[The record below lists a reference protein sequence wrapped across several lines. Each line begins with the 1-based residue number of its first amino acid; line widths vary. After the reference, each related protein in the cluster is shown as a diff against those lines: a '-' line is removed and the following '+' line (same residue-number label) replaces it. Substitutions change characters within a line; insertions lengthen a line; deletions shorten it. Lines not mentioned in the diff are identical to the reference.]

1 MSKVDSKKMDDFF
14 VTSNS
19 VDSLKDLI
27 ESFKEYEN
35 ELARIPRKNGIL
47 DDVSKLK
54 FFREVHSNRKSEAL
68 YRKTDGANSALSV
81 YWLSRVKELAALYAS
96 FNNVAKFEGINKA
109 DLKDIAK
116 LSHDVKNLTILEDY
130 FAERGIILVT
140 EQSLTGLKLD
150 GAVFMLNS
158 GQAVVSLSLR
168 YKRLDYFWFTLMHE
182 LAHLCLHID
191 QLGSP
196 ILEDLDSDAKTLIE
210 LEADK
215 LALNS
220 FVPRN
225 IWRNCP
231 PKYSF
236 SEESIIDFA
245 NQMGIHPTIVAGRL
259 RKELNRYDLLS
270 KMINRINVQEY
281 FS

>member
-1 MSKVDSKKMDDFF
+1 MSKVDLNKLDDFF
-14 VTSNS
+14 VTSDS
-19 VDSLKDLI
+19 VDSLNDLI
-27 ESFKEYEN
+27 ESYSEYEKQL
-35 ELARIPRKNGIL
+35 ERIPKKITIS

-68 YRKTDGANSALSV
+68 YRKRDDANSALAI
-81 YWLSRVKELAALYAS
+81 YWLSRVKELAAFYAS
-96 FNNVAKFEGINKA
+96 YNNVVKFEGINK
-109 DLKDIAK
+109 DSLKEVAQ
-116 LSHDVKNLTILEDY
+116 LSSDVRNLNILEDY

-140 EQSLTGLKLD
+140 EPSLPGLKLD
-150 GAVFMLNS
+150 GAVFILSS

-168 YKRLDYFWFTLMHE
+168 YKRLDNFWFTLMHE
-182 LAHLCLHID
+182 LAHLCLHVD
-191 QLGSP
+191 KLVSP
-196 ILEDLDSDAKTLIE
+196 IIEDLDSEAKSIIE

-220 FVPRN
+220 FVPKN

-231 PKYSF
+231 PKYNF
-236 SEESIIDFA
+236 SEESVIDFA

-270 KMINRINVQEY
+270 KMVNGINVQEY
-281 FS
+281 FA

>member
-1 MSKVDSKKMDDFF
+1 MSKVDLNKLDDFF
-14 VTSNS
+14 VTSDS
-19 VDSLKDLI
+19 VDSLNDLI
-27 ESFKEYEN
+27 ESYSEYEKQL
-35 ELARIPRKNGIL
+35 ERIPKKITIS

-68 YRKTDGANSALSV
+68 YRKRDDANSALAI
-81 YWLSRVKELAALYAS
+81 YWLSRVKELAAFYAS
-96 FNNVAKFEGINKA
+96 YNNVVKFEGINK
-109 DLKDIAK
+109 DSLKEVAQ
-116 LSHDVKNLTILEDY
+116 LSSDVRNLNILEDY

-140 EQSLTGLKLD
+140 EPSLPGLKLD
-150 GAVFMLNS
+150 GAVFILSS

-168 YKRLDYFWFTLMHE
+168 YKRLDNFWFTLMHE
-182 LAHLCLHID
+182 LAHLCLHVD
-191 QLGSP
+191 KLVSP
-196 ILEDLDSDAKTLIE
+196 IIEDLDSEAKSIIE

-231 PKYSF
+231 PKYNF
-236 SEESIIDFA
+236 SEESVIDFA

-270 KMINRINVQEY
+270 KMVNGINVQEY
-281 FS
+281 FA

>member
-1 MSKVDSKKMDDFF
+1 MSKVDLNEMDDFF
-14 VTSNS
+14 VTSDS
-19 VDSLKDLI
+19 ADSLKDLV
-27 ESFKEYEN
+27 ESYSEYEN
-35 ELARIPRKNGIL
+35 QLARIPKKFTIS

-68 YRKTDGANSALSV
+68 YRKRDDANSALSV
-81 YWLSRVKELAALYAS
+81 YWLSRVKELASFYAS
-96 FNNVAKFEGINKA
+96 FNNVAKFDGITKA
-109 DLKDIAK
+109 DLKQIAT
-116 LSHDVKNLTILEDY
+116 LSHDVKNLTILEDF
-130 FAERGIILVT
+130 FAERGIIFVT
-140 EQSLTGLKLD
+140 EQSLSGLKLD

-158 GQAVVSLSLR
+158 GQAVVALSLR

-182 LAHLCLHID
+182 LAHLCLHVD

-196 ILEDLDSDAKTLIE
+196 ILEDLDSEAQSLIE

-236 SEESIIDFA
+236 SEESVIDFA
-245 NQMGIHPTIVAGRL
+245 NEMGIHPTIVAGRL

-270 KMINRINVQEY
+270 KLINRINVQEY

>member
-1 MSKVDSKKMDDFF
+1 MTKVGSKKIDDFF
-14 VTSNS
+14 VTTDS
-19 VDSLKDLI
+19 VDSLKNLV
-27 ESFKEYEN
+27 ESYSEYEN
-35 ELARIPRKNGIL
+35 QLSRIPKKNAL
-47 DDVSKLK
+47 KDDVSKLK
-54 FFREVHSNRKSEAL
+54 FFREIHSNRKLETL
-68 YRKTDGANSALSV
+68 YRKREDANNALSV
-81 YWLSRVKELAALYAS
+81 YWLSRVKELAALYSA
-96 FNNVAKFEGINKA
+96 FNNVVKFKGINKTE
-109 DLKDIAK
+109 LKEIAT
-116 LSHDVKNLTILEDY
+116 LSHDVRNLTILEDF

-140 EQSLTGLKLD
+140 EQSLSGLKLD
-150 GAVFMLNS
+150 GAVFMLSS
-158 GQAVVSLSLR
+158 GQAVVALSLR

-182 LAHLCLHID
+182 LAHLCLHLD

-196 ILEDLDSDAKTLIE
+196 IIEDLDSEAQTLIE

-236 SEESIIDFA
+236 SEESVIDFA
-245 NQMGIHPTIVAGRL
+245 NTMNIHPTIVAGRL

-281 FS
+281 FL

>member
-1 MSKVDSKKMDDFF
+1 MNSKRLNEIDDFF
-14 VTSNS
+14 VTS
-19 VDSLKDLI
+19 DSTDTLKDLV
-27 ESFKEYEN
+27 ESYSEYESQ
-35 ELARIPRKNGIL
+35 LSRIPKKFAIS

-54 FFREVHSNRKSEAL
+54 FFREVHSHRKSEAL
-68 YRKTDGANSALSV
+68 YRKRDDANSALSV
-81 YWLSRVKELAALYAS
+81 YWLSRVKELAAFYAS
-96 FNNVAKFEGINKA
+96 FNNVAKFEGIDKVE
-109 DLKDIAK
+109 LKNIAK
-116 LSHDVKNLTILEDY
+116 LSHDVNNLTILEDF
-130 FAERGIILVT
+130 FAERGIIFIT
-140 EQSLTGLKLD
+140 EQSLSGLKLD
-150 GAVFMLNS
+150 GAVFMLHS
-158 GQAVVSLSLR
+158 GQAVVALSLR

-182 LAHLCLHID
+182 LAHLCLHVEQI
-191 QLGSP
+191 GSP
-196 ILEDLDSDAKTLIE
+196 ILEDLDSEAKSLIE

-236 SEESIIDFA
+236 SEKTVIDFA
-245 NQMGIHPTIVAGRL
+245 NEMGIHPTIVAGRL

-270 KMINRINVQEY
+270 KMINRVNVQEY

>member
-1 MSKVDSKKMDDFF
+1 MSKVDLNKLDDFF
-14 VTSNS
+14 VTSDS
-19 VDSLKDLI
+19 VDSLNDLI
-27 ESFKEYEN
+27 ESYSEYEKQL
-35 ELARIPRKNGIL
+35 ERIPKKITIS

-68 YRKTDGANSALSV
+68 YRKRDDANSALAI
-81 YWLSRVKELAALYAS
+81 YWLSRVKELAAFYAS
-96 FNNVAKFEGINKA
+96 YNNVVKFEGINK
-109 DLKDIAK
+109 DSLKEVAQ
-116 LSHDVKNLTILEDY
+116 LSSDVRNLNILEDY

-140 EQSLTGLKLD
+140 EPSLPGLKLD
-150 GAVFMLNS
+150 GAVFILSS

-168 YKRLDYFWFTLMHE
+168 YKRLDNFWFTLIHE
-182 LAHLCLHID
+182 LAHLCLHVD
-191 QLGSP
+191 KLVSP
-196 ILEDLDSDAKTLIE
+196 IIEDLDSEAKSIIE

-231 PKYSF
+231 PKYNF
-236 SEESIIDFA
+236 SEESVIDFA

-270 KMINRINVQEY
+270 KMVNGINVQEY
-281 FS
+281 FA